1 MPRAPSLKEIDCM
14 FEATTITLDGIRTSA
29 KEMHDN
35 GWRFIT
41 ATIVD
46 LGDAGF
52 DVLYHY
58 DKDISETHFRLTVPK
73 GTVLPSISDIYF
85 CALLVENENRDLFGL
100 EYEGL
105 VLDFNRTLYLE
116 EAGDPVTAPFC
127 KISTFTKPLK
137 TEA

>member
-1 MPRAPSLKEIDCM
+1 M
-14 FEATTITLDGIRTSA
+14 FEATPITLDGLKNSA
-29 KEMHDN
+29 KEMFDDD
-35 GWRFIT
+35 WRFVT
-41 ATIVD
+41 STVVD
-46 LGDAGF
+46 LGDKGF
-52 DVLYHY
+52 DILYHY
-58 DKDISETHFRLTVPK
+58 DKDLDEVHYRLTVPR

-85 CALLVENENRDLFGL
+85 AALLVENENRDLFGL

-105 VLDFNRTLYLE
+105 VLDFNRTFYLE

>member
-1 MPRAPSLKEIDCM
+1 M
-14 FEATTITLDGIRTSA
+14 FEAITIDIDGVKTTARALFD
-29 KEMHDN
+29 DD
-35 GWRFIT
+35 WRFVT
-41 ATIVD
+41 ASVVD

-58 DKDISETHFRLTVPK
+58 DKNLDEKHFRLTVPK

-85 CALLVENENRDLFGL
+85 AALLVENENRDLFGL

-105 VLDFNRTLYLE
+105 VLDFNRTFYLE
-116 EAGDPVTAPFC
+116 EAGDPVLAPFC
-127 KISTFTKPLK
+127 KISMFSKPLK